1 MILVT
6 NDDGIDSPALLPLL
20 RALAELGPVRA
31 VVPRSERSWI
41 SKAISRWTDVRVE
54 RMKLEGFEVVA
65 VDGFPADCTNLGVH
79 TLFDAPPELVVS
91 GINLGLNTGLGWF
104 LSSGTV
110 GAAAEARIARL
121 PAVAFSVGVPRDD
134 RSWKADPAR
143 LHCADTWRRAAALC
157 ADIVRAVR
165 EIGFPPDCDLLNV
178 NFPLGAG
185 PETHR
190 VVTRVASLGY
200 AALFAHKGDDVFAHA
215 SNGELIGSDRHPE
228 SDVGALDRGWVSIT
242 PVRLASSAELSALVR
257 TRLEQPRS

>member
-20 RALAELGPVRA
+20 RALAPLGPLRT
-31 VVPRSERSWI
+31 VVPMGERSWI
-41 SKAISRWTDVRVE
+41 SKAISRWSEVRVE
-54 RMKLEGFEVVA
+54 RVVREGFEIVA

-79 TLFDAPPELVVS
+79 TLFEDPPDLVVA

-110 GAAAEARIARL
+110 GAAAEARIARR

-134 RSWKADPAR
+134 RGWKNDPAR
-143 LHCADTWRRAAALC
+143 LHCDETWRRAGALC
-157 ADIVRAVR
+157 ADVVRTLR
-165 EIGFPPDCDLLNV
+165 EVGFPPDADLLNV

-185 PETHR
+185 PETRR

-200 AALFAHKGDDVFAHA
+200 AALFADKGGGVFAHMA
-215 SNGELIGSDRHPE
+215 NGELIGSDRHDGT
-228 SDVGALDRGWVSIT
+228 DVGALERGWVSIT
-242 PVRLASSAELSALVR
+242 PVRLVGSAELPPGVR
-257 TRLEQPRS
+257 ARLEHPGA

>member
-20 RALAELGPVRA
+20 RALSELGPLRA
-31 VVPRSERSWI
+31 VVPKGERSWI
-41 SKAISRWTDVRVE
+41 SKAISRWSEVRVE
-54 RMKLEGFEVVA
+54 RVEREGFEIVA

-79 TLFDAPPELVVS
+79 TLFDSPPDLVVA

-134 RSWKADPAR
+134 RSWKSDPAR
-143 LHCADTWRRAAALC
+143 LRCDATWGRAAALC
-157 ADIVRAVR
+157 ADVVRAVR
-165 EIGFPPDCDLLNV
+165 EVGFPADADLLNV

-185 PETHR
+185 PETRR

-200 AALFAHKGDDVFAHA
+200 AALFASRGEGVFAHTA
-215 SNGELIGSDRHPE
+215 NGELIGSDRHDE
-228 SDVGALDRGWVSIT
+228 TDVGALERGWVSIT
-242 PVRLASSAELSALVR
+242 PVRLVSAAPLPSRVR
-257 TRLEQPRS
+257 ARLERPRA